1 MNTLS
6 EAEEKIAELVWADPG
21 MSSMDAVRASNTK
34 YGWKKSTVFTL
45 IHRMEEKKL
54 LLSEDHRLRMSCSR
68 DEYDHQKASDFVQ
81 ADYSGSLPVF
91 LTAFMK
97 DRVLSDQEADE
108 LEELIRSYRERRK

>member
-54 LLSEDHRLRMSCSR
+54 LLSEDHRLR
-68 DEYDHQKASDFVQ
+68 KASDFVQ